1 LNTIVS
7 LRNIT
12 KSYDAET
19 VLRNV
24 DLDIREGEFF
34 FLLGPSG
41 CGKTTLLR
49 IIAGLLEPESGQILL
64 KNSDISRV
72 PAHKRDVNTVF
83 QNYALFPHMNVFDNV
98 AFGLRMKKMNE
109 TTIRRKVT
117 DALKLVDLPDFASR
131 MPTQMSGG
139 QMQRVA
145 LARAIVNEPAVLL
158 LDEPLGA
165 LDVKLRRQM
174 QLELRQL
181 QRKLGTTFVCVTHD
195 QEEALT
201 LGDRIAVMNKGR
213 FEQIDNAN
221 NLYHHPN
228 SYFVC
233 DFLGD
238 CNFLTGDVADKSGKL
253 ISALYNNAR
262 IQGLARIELTGPKA
276 TIGVRP
282 EKIRAAIQ
290 EHGQPL
296 RYLTPHADIAQTD
309 TGAQPSNQI
318 TATLTETIFTGNQY
332 ILVCTDPAG
341 LILRVSLPNTGG
353 LILPEKGTSLV
364 LFWGIEDSIVLN
376 PNGSTGSDTLT
387 SPVR

>member
-1 LNTIVS
+1 LNKVVS
-7 LRNIT
+7 LKNIS
-12 KSYDAET
+12 KSYDDET

-49 IIAGLLEPESGQILL
+49 IIAGLLEPDAGQILL
-64 KNSDISRV
+64 KNNDITRV

-83 QNYALFPHMNVFDNV
+83 QNYALFPHMNVFENV
-98 AFGLRMKKMNE
+98 AFGLRMKKMSE
-109 TTIRRKVT
+109 TSIRSKVT
-117 DALKLVDLPDFASR
+117 EALKLVDLPEFAAR
-131 MPTQMSGG
+131 MPSQMSGG

-213 FEQIDNAN
+213 FEQIDTAD
-221 NLYHHPN
+221 NLYHHPD
-228 SYFVC
+228 SLFVC

-238 CNFLTGDVADKSGKL
+238 CNFITGGIHENSANLITADCSGVSIKGFSRVALNGRDV
-253 ISALYNNAR
+253 
-262 IQGLARIELTGPKA
+262 
-276 TIGVRP
+276 TIGIRP
-282 EKIRAAIQ
+282 EKIRILFENGPDTSSTNGTALQ
-290 EHGQPL
+290 TQP
-296 RYLTPHADIAQTD
+296 Q
-309 TGAQPSNQI
+309 NKI
-318 TATLTETIFTGNQY
+318 TATLTEIIFTGSQY
-332 ILVCTDPAG
+332 TLVCIDSSGTE
-341 LILRVSLPNTGG
+341 LRVSLPNTGR
-353 LILPEKGTSLV
+353 IHLPESGASLTLIWNV
-364 LFWGIEDSIVLN
+364 EDSIVLN
-376 PNGSTGSDTLT
+376 PAPGSITQPSD
-387 SPVR
+387 SGAA